1 MDKKQ
6 INIPKYLWVIIAI
19 LLICI
24 IFIFTVQIRFAQE
37 QPKYV
42 RDHESATSQINMY
55 NDYLAR
61 ASEVSTK
68 NETLKKQYEA
78 NSRKLFANAAMSP
91 DDIKEALERFDYE
104 MVSLTINTGVVDT
117 SGRTAV
123 AGEPLYSTSVKYK
136 FIGTEDNIRS
146 TLDYLETQSEGAYFI
161 NDIEIGLPMTADTS
175 APTTG
180 TNVEYEVTLNMNL
193 YYFNDTVAPVKPSS
207 SSASSKKS

>member
-1 MDKKQ
+1 MNNKQ
-6 INIPKYLWVIIAI
+6 INIPKFLWIIIAI

-37 QPKYV
+37 QPVYA
-42 RDHESATSQINMY
+42 RAHESAVSQINLY

-68 NETLKKQYEA
+68 NETMKKQYES
-78 NSRKLFANAAMSP
+78 NSRKLFANGTMTT
-91 DDIKEALERFDYE
+91 DDIDEALDRFGYE
-104 MVSLTINTGVVDT
+104 ILALNIKQGVVDP

-123 AGEPLYSTSVKYK
+123 GGQPLYSTSVVYK

-161 NDIEIGLPMTADTS
+161 NDIEIGLPMTQDGSTAT
-175 APTTG
+175 AGANT
-180 TNVEYEVTLNMNL
+180 EYEVTLKMNL
-193 YYFNDTVAPVKPSS
+193 YYFNDTVPPVKASS
-207 SSASSKKS
+207 SSASSK